1 MSKEFNNNKNRKEFN
16 NSLKDLLSATTSKE
30 CNDKGCPKIP
40 TLQFFKHC
48 PKREGG
54 QSRVNPGSIQSQS
67 SKERQPST
75 IQIKYIYKL
84 VPLKDLLIRPT
95 STYVSVDN
103 HKHSVTPRWFCFQQE
118 MGCKEVIII
127 SKSNKK
133 HVSDSAH
140 QNKYAFLTTR
150 MFRPQIRQFI

>member
-1 MSKEFNNNKNRKEFN
+1 MAAHNSRMQFQYGAKQEELLPWYVWNKAMRLFWKEVLNLPLE
-16 NSLKDLLSATTSKE
+16 
-30 CNDKGCPKIP
+30 
-40 TLQFFKHC
+40 
-48 PKREGG
+48 
-54 QSRVNPGSIQSQS
+54 
-67 SKERQPST
+67 
-75 IQIKYIYKL
+75 KL
-84 VPLKDLLIRPT
+84 FICD
-95 STYVSVDN
+95 VDN

-127 SKSNKK
+127 SKSNIK